1 MKSFLAQHNCG
12 YYDETILITYLF
24 HESIKF
30 RSHRVTY
37 TNTMTRSDN
46 HKNEISINDNIIDI
60 DESSESGWD
69 HSALKALKESTSYML
84 HLKGSFI
91 RIVGF
96 EIIIV

>member
-1 MKSFLAQHNCG
+1 MHQFQKCLKSFLAQHNCG

-46 HKNEISINDNIIDI
+46 HKNEMSINDNNIDI
-60 DESSESGWD
+60 DESIIRR
-69 HSALKALKESTSYML
+69 LPTVTTS
-84 HLKGSFI
+84 
-91 RIVGF
+91 
-96 EIIIV
+96 

>member
-1 MKSFLAQHNCG
+1 MKDVNKLEDCG

-24 HESIKF
+24 HESMKF

-60 DESSESGWD
+60 DES
-69 HSALKALKESTSYML
+69 
-84 HLKGSFI
+84 F
-91 RIVGF
+91 VF
-96 EIIIV
+96 